1 MTEHHQNSFEIINQ
15 LTPIFRSVL
24 DNDDLIITPATKAE
38 DVDGWDSLAHIHLV
52 VSIEKTL
59 GMRFS
64 AEEVS
69 SLENVGDLVALIIKK
84 QTNG

>member
-1 MTEHHQNSFEIINQ
+1 MLKQDHDTSEIIEQ
-15 LTPIFRSVL
+15 LTPIFRDVL
-24 DNDDLIITPATKAE
+24 DDDDLTITHTTEAA

-52 VSIEKTL
+52 VSIEKAFK
-59 GMRFS
+59 MRFS

-84 QTNG
+84 QANG

>member
-1 MTEHHQNSFEIINQ
+1 MLEQDQNTSAIIDQ
-15 LTPIFRSVL
+15 LTPIFRDVL
-24 DNDDLIITPATKAE
+24 DDDDLTITPATKAD

-52 VSIEKTL
+52 VSIEKAFRT
-59 GMRFS
+59 RFS

-84 QTNG
+84 QANG

>member
-1 MTEHHQNSFEIINQ
+1 MAEHHQDSSKIINQ

>member
-1 MTEHHQNSFEIINQ
+1 MVNQDQDSSEIIKR
-15 LTPIFRSVL
+15 LTPIFRNVL
-24 DNDDLIITPATKAE
+24 DDDDLIITPATKAD

-52 VSIEKTL
+52 VSIEKAF

-69 SLENVGDLVALIIKK
+69 ALENVGGLVALIIKK
-84 QTNG
+84 QANG

>member
-1 MTEHHQNSFEIINQ
+1 MPDQNSTEIIQ
-15 LTPIFRSVL
+15 RLTPIFRNVL
-24 DNDDLIITPATKAE
+24 DNDDLVITPATKAA

-52 VSIEKTL
+52 VSIEKTF

-69 SLENVGDLVALIIKK
+69 SLENVGDLVALIMKK
-84 QTNG
+84 QAHA

>member
-1 MTEHHQNSFEIINQ
+1 MFNQNQDSLEMIKR
-15 LTPIFRSVL
+15 LTPVFRNVL
-24 DNDDLIITPATKAE
+24 DDDDLIITPATKAE
-38 DVDGWDSLAHIHLV
+38 DVDGWDSLAHIQLV

-69 SLENVGDLVALIIKK
+69 SLENVGDLVSLIFKK
-84 QTNG
+84 QANG

>member
-1 MTEHHQNSFEIINQ
+1 MLKQNQEFSEIIER
-15 LTPIFRSVL
+15 LTPIFRNVL
-24 DNDDLIITPATKAE
+24 DDDDLTITPATKAA

-52 VSIEKTL
+52 VSIEKAL
-59 GMRFS
+59 KMRFS

-84 QTNG
+84 QANG